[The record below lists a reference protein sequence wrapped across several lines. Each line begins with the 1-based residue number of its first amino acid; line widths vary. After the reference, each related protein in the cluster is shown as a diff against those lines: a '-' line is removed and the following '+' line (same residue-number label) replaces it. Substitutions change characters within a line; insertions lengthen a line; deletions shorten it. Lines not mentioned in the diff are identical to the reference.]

1 MHVIFCQMNHDARML
16 GLNGSYITLA
26 EGFRS
31 VGINPANLAVYPKT
45 SWNVIDFSLGFKNN
59 FFSIQNYNVLSGAHL
74 DDNTHENY
82 YSKEKILDQF
92 KGNGLSI
99 APNFHIRFPMFN
111 MSNKQYAFT
120 SSISSNNDIGV
131 SDGML
136 QFILSGN
143 PLDQNIDFDM
153 NESIDITQEMSF
165 SYGYAFNN
173 FSAGITIKYLMGL
186 FYIGMESISNTTIT
200 TDYYG
205 SHGNPQYIIRQEI
218 GGQGLGMDIGITT
231 NEFKDGYRLGLSII
245 NILGTIEWN
254 HNNFIRNALGLENV
268 ISETD
273 YYLRPNEL
281 TYINMVVDSFVVGNM
296 GDSAVYYEMY
306 NVIPVETIMTP
317 SELSVE
323 LSDGT
328 YLYPS
333 GGNYKKYVLLGDGED
348 TTYVISDDNYLE
360 YSSASDNSFTTR
372 QPMYIRMGVSKR
384 WEGQAVVAI
393 DLVTGFSNR
402 LNSSSNWRFSVG
414 TEITRFKNK
423 FLRLG
428 YAIGGIAGK
437 SLSFG
442 YGAKMGRV
450 YFDLGLSLNGGFSF
464 DRTKGFD
471 VATGIIL
478 QLD

>member
-1 MHVIFCQMNHDARML
+1 MNHDARML

-59 FFSIQNYNVLSGAHL
+59 FFSIQNYNMLSGAHL
-74 DDNTHENY
+74 DDTTHENY

-99 APNFHIRFPMFN
+99 VPNFHIRFPMFN

-153 NESIDITQEMSF
+153 NESIDITQEVSF

-186 FYIGMESISNTTIT
+186 FYMGMESISNTTIT

-254 HNNFIRNALGLENV
+254 HNNFFRNALGLENV

-306 NVIPVETIMTP
+306 NVIPVDIITTP
-317 SELSVE
+317 SELAVE

-333 GGNYKKYVLLGDGED
+333 GGTYKFIDVLNDVD
-348 TTYVISDDNYLE
+348 TSYTLLNNYLE
-360 YSSASDNSFTTR
+360 YPISPNASLYTR
-372 QPMYIRMGVSKR
+372 KPIYLRIGMSKQ
-384 WEGQAVVAI
+384 WINQAVLSI
-393 DLVTGFSNR
+393 DLVTGF
-402 LNSSSNWRFSVG
+402 LNQSSSTSDWRFSLG
-414 TEITRFKNK
+414 TEITRFKNQY
-423 FLRLG
+423 LRMG
-428 YAIGGIAGK
+428 IAVGGIDEK
-437 SLSFG
+437 SVSIG
-442 YGAKMGRV
+442 YGRYVGPL
-450 YFDLGLSLNGGFSF
+450 YFDIGLSLNGGGSL
-464 DRTKGFD
+464 DTAKGFNFS
-471 VATGIIL
+471 TGLMWIVK
-478 QLD
+478 